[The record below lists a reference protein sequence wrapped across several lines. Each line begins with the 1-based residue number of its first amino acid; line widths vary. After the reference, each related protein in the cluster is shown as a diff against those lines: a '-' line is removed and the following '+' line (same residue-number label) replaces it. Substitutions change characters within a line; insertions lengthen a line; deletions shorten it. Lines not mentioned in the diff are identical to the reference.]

1 MKVGAYQFA
10 ATGDIS
16 DNLNTIKSAIIDAS
30 EKGIRLLVFPECA
43 LTGYPPHDMAS
54 SSAVDFGA
62 LDMAYQELQALIDQG
77 NVCLILGTISKE
89 HAKHY
94 NSALILRPKQAKLFY
109 HKRAL
114 WGWDRENFTEGKEDG
129 IFDLG
134 DWKIG
139 VRICFEVRFPEF
151 FRELYRQ
158 KTDLNI
164 VLFYDVSSTDDAER
178 YDLIKAHLRTRAME
192 NTTPILSVNTICPY
206 QTAPTALCDQSGH
219 TLAEACRNT
228 EGLLVFELEKTEP
241 NFGEQGRIELSDRLT
256 CSAQHNDL

>member
-10 ATGDIS
+10 VAGNIS

-30 EKGIRLLVFPECA
+30 KKGIRLLVFPECA
-43 LTGYPPHDMAS
+43 LTGYPPHDIAS
-54 SSAVDFGA
+54 SSAVVFDA
-62 LDMAYQELQALIDQG
+62 LDTAHQELQTLVDQS
-77 NVCLILGTISKE
+77 NVCLILGTISNE
-89 HAKHY
+89 HTEYY
-94 NSALILRPKQAKLFY
+94 NSALILRPKQTKQFY

-114 WGWDRENFTEGKEDG
+114 WGWDRENFTVGKEDG
-129 IFDLG
+129 IFDLD

-151 FRELYRQ
+151 FRELYRH

-164 VLFYDVSSTDDAER
+164 VLFYDISSIDDIER
-178 YDLIKAHLRTRAME
+178 YDLIKAHLRTRAVE

-206 QTAPTALCDQSGH
+206 QTAPTALYDQSGYA
-219 TLAEACRNT
+219 LAEVCRNT

-241 NFGEQGRIELSDRLT
+241 NFGERGRIELSDHLT
-256 CSAQHNDL
+256 SRAQHNDL